1 MILRALLRLPGVYPF
16 LAFLL
21 ARRVVVHGRS
31 MQPTLSPGER
41 VLFDRL
47 AYRRGSP
54 RRGEVVLASH
64 PAKQRPDGR
73 PSGRTRIVKRV
84 AALPGDRVTIEG
96 ERCWVN
102 GTPWGKTGDAGPAEP
117 PASARTW
124 TLGDDEWLLLG
135 DAPYAS
141 TDSRDFG
148 PVSRDTIHA
157 RAWLVYWPP
166 SRMRLV
172 RDERTEGQA

>member
-1 MILRALLRLPGVYPF
+1 MILRALLRLPGVYPL

-21 ARRVVVHGRS
+21 ARRVVVRGRS
-31 MQPTLSPGER
+31 MQPTLVPGER

-47 AYRRGSP
+47 AYRQGSP

-64 PAKQRPDGR
+64 PAKP
-73 PSGRTRIVKRV
+73 RTRIVKRV
-84 AALPGDRVTIEG
+84 VALPGDQVAIDS

-102 GTPWGKTGDAGPAEP
+102 GTPGCETGDAGPAEP
-117 PASARTW
+117 SASARTW

-135 DAPYAS
+135 DAPHAS

-148 PVSRDTIHA
+148 PVSRDTILA

-166 SRMRLV
+166 SRMRV
-172 RDERTEGQA
+172 IQGQDTAASSDD